1 MSRFSTVGVLYIVP
15 AVSRQDNVSGI
26 ETLSISLS
34 GSGLTKS
41 ARGNEEKEQE
51 PVDSWGFE

>member
-1 MSRFSTVGVLYIVP
+1 MSRFSTLGVLYTVP
-15 AVSRQDNVSGI
+15 TVSRQGNVSDI

-41 ARGNEEKEQE
+41 AGGNEEKEQE